1 MIAEALRDWLPK
13 VIQAVKP
20 WMSAIDIERGARW
33 SSDIAVELSDT
44 NFGILCLTP
53 DNINAPWVHFEAG
66 ALSKTLEK
74 SLVCPYLFELE
85 PTDLIGPLVQFN
97 AAKADEEDTRKLV
110 LTINEAQET
119 SLPLTTIQESFELW
133 WPRLQEELARLPPVQ
148 VGVKQERP
156 EREILEELLEL
167 VRGQVRSEI
176 ASIDISELLLGSN
189 EAEDKTPAGGFVPGE
204 YVHHVK
210 YGRGLV
216 LRREGK
222 GAQVRLTVSF
232 PGFGQKKLIQKFAQL
247 SKA

>member
-1 MIAEALRDWLPK
+1 
-13 VIQAVKP
+13 
-20 WMSAIDIERGARW
+20 
-33 SSDIAVELSDT
+33 
-44 NFGILCLTP
+44 
-53 DNINAPWVHFEAG
+53 
-66 ALSKTLEK
+66 
-74 SLVCPYLFELE
+74 LVCPYLFDLE

-110 LTINEAQET
+110 LTINEAQDT

-133 WPRLQEELARLPPVQ
+133 WPRLQEELARLPAVKL
-148 VGVKQERP
+148 GVKKERP

-176 ASIDISELLLGSN
+176 ASINISELLGLN
-189 EAEDKTPAGGFVPGE
+189 EAEDATLGGGFVPGE
-204 YVHHVK
+204 YVHHGK

-222 GAQVRLTVSF
+222 GDQMRLTVSF
-232 PGFGQKKLIQKFAQL
+232 PGYGQKKLIQKYAKL